1 MIIHIF
7 LIDLKHITP
16 GASKRLLLPNVNE
29 VCVSAILWS
38 YYDHK
43 FVWEYIKNHRCGLG
57 VLKASKVIKIA
68 QHEKTRYVS
77 NFCMAI
83 ISSWD
88 YTY

>member
-16 GASKRLLLPNVNE
+16 GASKRLSLPNVNE
-29 VCVSAILWS
+29 VCVCIGVWS
-38 YYDHK
+38 YNDQE

-77 NFCMAI
+77 NFCMVI
-83 ISSWD
+83 ISS
-88 YTY
+88 

>member
-16 GASKRLLLPNVNE
+16 GASKRLSLPNVNE
-29 VCVSAILWS
+29 VCVSTSVWS
-38 YYDHK
+38 YNDQK

-77 NFCMAI
+77 NFCMVI
-83 ISSWD
+83 ISS
-88 YTY
+88 